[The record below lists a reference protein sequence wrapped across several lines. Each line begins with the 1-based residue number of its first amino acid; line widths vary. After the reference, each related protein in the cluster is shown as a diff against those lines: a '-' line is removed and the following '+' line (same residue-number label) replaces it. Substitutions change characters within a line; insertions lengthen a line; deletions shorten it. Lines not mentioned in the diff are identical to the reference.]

1 MNKVALAVCLLG
13 VGAGCTTVAY
23 NYSKEPD
30 PRQSEFV
37 LGPSDVVRVTVWK
50 NPELTT
56 DARIRPD
63 GTITLAL
70 IGDIRA
76 TLRTPT
82 ELRNEITSRL
92 RAFVKDE
99 VIVTIAVLE
108 VNSYRFT
115 VGGNV
120 EHGGIFN
127 TKYYV
132 TAAEALAMAGGL
144 NKFANGDQML
154 IVRPVKGGV
163 RRVPLNYTRISSGEH
178 PEENVVLLSGDT
190 LFVP

>member
-1 MNKVALAVCLLG
+1 MRRLSLIAVLL
-13 VGAGCTTVAY
+13 VGCKTVAY
-23 NYSKEPD
+23 NYTKEPD
-30 PRQSEFV
+30 PRKAEFV
-37 LGPSDVVRVTVWK
+37 LGPADVLRVTVWK

-56 DARIRPD
+56 DAKIRPD

-70 IGDIRA
+70 IGDICA
-76 TLRTPT
+76 SGRTPT
-82 ELRNEITSRL
+82 ELRNEIASRL
-92 RAFVKDE
+92 HAFVKED
-99 VIVTIAVLE
+99 VILTIAVTE

-144 NKFANGDQML
+144 NKFASGDKIL
-154 IVRPVKGGV
+154 IIRAVPSGV
-163 RRVPLNYTRISSGEH
+163 RRIPLVYTRISSGEH
-178 PEENVVLLSGDT
+178 PDENLVLLSGDT